1 VISYQVTSR
10 LRGGHAGDARRDE
23 PGAHQSVEDRR
34 LAAEHDQRVAGRADR
49 AARQNVEDSDRIA
62 LAASGMME
70 VFKKMW
76 PEAWGV
82 RMEHILRNVLMAL
95 LERPDATLRHVL

>member
-1 VISYQVTSR
+1 MAESAF
-10 LRGGHAGDARRDE
+10 GHAPDDIVH
-23 PGAHQSVEDRR
+23 PIVQI
-34 LAAEHDQRVAGRADR
+34 AGYVR
-49 AARQNVEDSDRIA
+49 EDRIA

-95 LERPDATLRHVL
+95 LEQQDATLHDVLRIFDPAGQTDFPDGPSDSIPACLNP